1 MDPALTGSLIAALIA
16 LIGVVLHKSRCI
28 TTCGDDGGWSV
39 TLAFTE
45 TPLPDKSALETIE
58 LQNDT
63 LLYRKR
69 D

>member
-1 MDPALTGSLIAALIA
+1 MDPALTGSLITA
-16 LIGVVLHKSRCI
+16 LIGLLGIILHKSRCI
-28 TTCGDDGGWSV
+28 TVCSDDGTWSC
-39 TLAFTE
+39 TIGFTE
-45 TPLPDKSALETIE
+45 KPLPDKSALETIE